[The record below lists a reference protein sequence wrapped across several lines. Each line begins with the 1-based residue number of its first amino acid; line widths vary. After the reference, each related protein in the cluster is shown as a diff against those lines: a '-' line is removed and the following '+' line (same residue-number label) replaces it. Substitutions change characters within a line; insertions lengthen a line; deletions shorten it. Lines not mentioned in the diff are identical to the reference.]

1 MCLFSCKKKNDQSLS
16 IEYCI
21 KVASNKRIKNNGY
34 EVLQRLEVFIKF
46 RLMYE
51 KLIQSC
57 TNTWKDIAS
66 LKMLKMEMN
75 EYDY

>member
-1 MCLFSCKKKNDQSLS
+1 
-16 IEYCI
+16 
-21 KVASNKRIKNNGY
+21 
-34 EVLQRLEVFIKF
+34 
-46 RLMYE
+46 MYG

-75 EYDY
+75 EYDYWIYFDIEELPDSSVLIAYEIRNNLLRYGDILPKVVGHTLVQL